1 MSIII
6 LTGLPAP
13 LVDVSQGRHFC
24 IRVNLVY
31 GSSEKFSTY
40 DELLNKLRDRGC
52 IINNAS
58 ACIEVLKT

>member
-31 GSSEKFSTY
+31 GSSEKV
-40 DELLNKLRDRGC
+40 LNL
-52 IINNAS
+52 
-58 ACIEVLKT
+58 